1 MASGHGQLTLKPTN
15 AYLYKMYRS
24 DEIAKGSMENSQKI
38 EGGSRPPQSSP
49 QPVSKNAKGDQKKKG
64 NKKKSGKGGGDAFRI
79 HGNTIN
85 GGKGDKVGV
94 FGFGNKYIGRKK
106 QKEEESSEEDESD
119 SGEDEE

>member
-15 AYLYKMYRS
+15 AYLYKQYRS
-24 DEIAKGSMENSQKI
+24 DEIAKGSMENYQKS
-38 EGGSRPPQSSP
+38 EDSSRPPHSSP
-49 QPVSKNAKGDQKKKG
+49 QPVSKNAKGDQKK
-64 NKKKSGKGGGDAFRI
+64 KKKSGKGGGDAFRI

-85 GGKGDKVGV
+85 GGKADKVGV